1 MNGLRTMKVKDVRII
16 VDEDTYN
23 ELRGLKLTAT
33 KTGAVYYVGAY
44 KRHPLGKVIT
54 KTMFEPNLVVRHI
67 NGNKADFRYDNL
79 EIISKGELM
88 RKAGIPFT
96 PKEEDEEE
104 EKNQKIK
111 GKK

>member
-1 MNGLRTMKVKDVRII
+1 MNGIRTMRIKDVRII

-23 ELRGLKLTAT
+23 EMRGLKLTAT

-67 NGNKADFRYDNL
+67 NGNKTDFRLDNL
-79 EIISKGELM
+79 EVISKGELM

-104 EKNQKIK
+104 EKRGKIK
-111 GKK
+111 

>member
-1 MNGLRTMKVKDVRII
+1 MNGLRTMRIKDVRII

-33 KTGAVYYVGAY
+33 KTGSVYYVGAY

-79 EIISKGELM
+79 EIVTKGELM

-96 PKEEDEEE
+96 PKEDDDDEEN
-104 EKNQKIK
+104 KGKIK
-111 GKK
+111 